1 MNGKKLVIIHTS
13 FVSVEA
19 LGELCRELL
28 PGVEVRNIV
37 DDSLL
42 PEVMANSGPTSG
54 VVQRITAY
62 ARLAE
67 SLGADVILNQCSSVG
82 EAADQAAAATGVPYL
97 KIDQP
102 MAERAV
108 QLGERIAVVATVAS
122 TLGPSCR
129 LVTSAAQRAGKEVE
143 VIPCLVD
150 GALEVLMQEKNR
162 EKHNRMVKEKIEAVQ
177 DKADVIVLAQGSM
190 IVLLPELGH
199 ITRPVLTSPRLGV
212 ERVREMLLGTDQ
224 APLADGLKSELSAAG
239 SEDTTRHTA

>member
-1 MNGKKLVIIHTS
+1 MGKTLVIIHTS

-28 PGVEVRNIV
+28 PGVGVRNIV

-42 PEVMANSGPTSG
+42 PEVMANSGITPG
-54 VVQRITAY
+54 IGQRITAY
-62 ARLAE
+62 ARQAE
-67 SLGADVILNQCSSVG
+67 NPGADVILNQCSSVG
-82 EAADQAAAATGVPYL
+82 EAADGAAAVGVPYL

-108 QLGERIAVVATVAS
+108 QLGERIAVVATVTS
-122 TLGPSCR
+122 TMGPSVR
-129 LVTSAAQRAGKEVE
+129 LVEAAARGAGKKVE

-150 GALEVLMQEKNR
+150 GALEVLMKEKNR

-190 IVLLPELGH
+190 TVLPDEPGH
-199 ITRPVLTSPRLGV
+199 INRPVLTSPRLGP
-212 ERVREMLLGTDQ
+212 ERVRELLLGENALQQQ
-224 APLADGLKSELSAAG
+224 APVAGEKSKACP
-239 SEDTTRHTA
+239 TA